1 MSDLKLPEINS
12 VALSGRLTR
21 DPELRVLAS
30 GLSVCEFGLAATRTT
45 KTRDGE
51 RKEDTYYGEVVCWD
65 KLAQYI
71 GDRVRKGRPVY
82 VEGRLALDQWTDQA
96 SGARRSKTRI
106 VATRVQVLDW
116 DEDRQSSAP
125 QARAAAPRPA
135 AAQTP
140 QTFGD
145 QDGADD
151 DLPF

>member
-51 RKEDTYYGEVVCWD
+51 RKEETYFAEIVCWD

-106 VATRVQVLDW
+106 VANRVQVLDW
-116 DEDRQSSAP
+116 DDDGRQSSAP
-125 QARAAAPRPA
+125 PARAAAPRPA
-135 AAQTP
+135 P
-140 QTFGD
+140 QPEQQPLID
-145 QDGADD
+145 DPLD